1 LYNREGVEGI
11 DIGFA
16 FLPQFEGMGYG
27 TEAAT
32 CLMHAAYNQFGISTL
47 KGICNK
53 ENDASKKLLIKLGFR
68 FSGTTTLGDSPEELL
83 LYKINLAK
91 APDV

>member
-1 LYNREGVEGI
+1 
-11 DIGFA
+11 
-16 FLPQFEGMGYG
+16 
-27 TEAAT
+27 
-32 CLMHAAYNQFGISTL
+32 MHAAHYQFGISTL

-53 ENDASKKLLIKLGFR
+53 ENEASKKLLIKLGFR